1 MQISEVT
8 QKYNISKQT
17 LYYWERIGLLYKIA
31 KDSNGYRNYDEENLK
46 QIEFVSCMRNAGMT
60 VNKLKRY
67 MILYSSGEQT
77 FGQRKQLIADQL
89 DEIKHQIL
97 KYKNA
102 QQVLEYKLNHY
113 EELSNQFKQKDAK

>member
-31 KDSNGYRNYDEENLK
+31 KDSNGYRNYNEENLK

-60 VNKLKRY
+60 INKLQKY
-67 MILYSSGEQT
+67 MILYNSGEQT
-77 FGQRKQLIADQL
+77 FEQRKQLIADQL
-89 DEIKHQIL
+89 DEIKYQVL

>member
-31 KDSNGYRNYDEENLK
+31 KDSNGYRNYNEENLK

-60 VNKLKRY
+60 INKLQKY
-67 MILYSSGEQT
+67 MILYNSGEQT
-77 FGQRKQLIADQL
+77 FEQRKQLIADQL
-89 DEIKHQIL
+89 DEIKYQVL

-113 EELSNQFKQKDAK
+113 KELSNQFKQKDAK